1 MDRDVTYV
9 TGECV
14 ENISTSCEP
23 LESFLKIL
31 WFFSTRDIFYSNPR
45 PLIRFWVIIH
55 PPWLFHPP
63 PSIYIYIYIYIYF
76 YFSSFWR
83 YTEVS
88 NYDFQTGIGT
98 GADFLYFANLVW
110 KPTMGYAGELLFLP
124 STVNPGGEKT
134 IFLAF
139 FGPSIRNLSQTD
151 CLKNIGNLKTP
162 LTGISF
168 PRWHFI
174 YIASA
179 TYI

>member
-63 PSIYIYIYIYIYF
+63 PSIYIYIYTSIFIFHLFEGTQKYQTTIFRLASGPGQIFYISQTSYGNLRWVTRGSCCF
-76 YFSSFWR
+76 FPRLLIQVEKKPSFW
-83 YTEVS
+83 
-88 NYDFQTGIGT
+88 
-98 GADFLYFANLVW
+98 
-110 KPTMGYAGELLFLP
+110 LF
-124 STVNPGGEKT
+124 SV
-134 IFLAF
+134 LAF
-139 FGPSIRNLSQTD
+139 VTCPKLIA
-151 CLKNIGNLKTP
+151 LKT
-162 LTGISF
+162 LEIWKL
-168 PRWHFI
+168 RWQV
-174 YIASA
+174 
-179 TYI
+179 